1 MFIIRK
7 DRADIMIKSM
17 TGYGRAS
24 DIFDGVNIT
33 VELKSVNHRYFD
45 CTVKAGRQYMFL
57 EDPVKKAAAGIAS
70 RGKIDIFVTIDN
82 SGSDDTVVKVNKNV
96 FEAYLNG
103 LREMCAEYNL
113 KDDISVTSLARFP
126 DVIELERA
134 ELDADKLTADVLSVL
149 KAALEDFN
157 AMRIREGEKMKDDIR
172 SRAETISERVDAI
185 ELRAPESVRDYR
197 AKLEENIRELL
208 NGAQYDETR
217 LLTETAIFADRCAVD
232 EEIVRLKSHIAQLK
246 TILEA
251 DEPVG
256 RKLDFLVQEFNRETN
271 TIGSKC
277 SDITIT
283 NYVLEIKAEIEK
295 IREQVQNIE

>member
-1 MFIIRK
+1 
-7 DRADIMIKSM
+7 MIKSM

-24 DIFDGVNIT
+24 EEFDGVSIT

-45 CTVKAGRQYMFL
+45 CTVKTGRQYLFL

-103 LREMCAEYNL
+103 LREMCSEYNL
-113 KDDISVTSLARFP
+113 KDDISVTSIARFP
-126 DVIELERA
+126 DVIEIERA
-134 ELDADKLTADVLSVL
+134 ELDSEKLTGDVLSVL
-149 KAALEDFN
+149 KNALEDFN
-157 AMRIREGEKMKDDIR
+157 SMRIREGEKMKDDIK
-172 SRAETISERVDAI
+172 SRAVTIGERVAEI
-185 ELRAPESVRDYR
+185 ELRAPESVKDYR
-197 AKLEENIRELL
+197 ARLEENIRELL

-232 EEIVRLKSHIAQLK
+232 EEIVRLKSHIVQLD
-246 TILEA
+246 TILA
-251 DEPVG
+251 SDEPVG
-256 RKLDFLVQEFNRETN
+256 RKLDFLVQEFNREAN

-283 NYVLEIKAEIEK
+283 NHVLEIKAEIEK
-295 IREQVQNIE
+295 IREQVQNLE

>member
-1 MFIIRK
+1 
-7 DRADIMIKSM
+7 MIKSM

-24 DIFDGVNIT
+24 ELFEGVNIT

-45 CTVKAGRQYMFL
+45 CTVKTGRQYLFL

-82 SGSDDTVVKVNKNV
+82 SGSDDTVVKLNKNV

-103 LREMCAEYNL
+103 LREMCSEYNL
-113 KDDISVTSLARFP
+113 KDDISVTSIARFP
-126 DVIELERA
+126 DVIEIERA
-134 ELDADKLTADVLSVL
+134 ELDAEKLTGDVLGVL
-149 KAALEDFN
+149 SAALEDFN
-157 AMRIREGEKMKDDIR
+157 AMRIREGAKMKDDIK
-172 SRAETISERVDAI
+172 SRGDTIAALVAKI
-185 ELRAPESVRDYR
+185 EERAPETVKDYR
-197 AKLEENIRELL
+197 AKLEESIRELL
-208 NGAQYDETR
+208 NGASYDETR

-232 EEIVRLKSHIAQLK
+232 EEIVRLKSHITQLNSM
-246 TILEA
+246 LEA

-256 RKLDFLVQEFNRETN
+256 RKLDFLIQEFNREAN

-283 NYVLEIKAEIEK
+283 GHVLEIKAEIEK